1 MKNNLLIIYTG
12 DYCEIDVSVCNSTIC
27 KNGGECIDGP
37 GYSFVCHCHEGWT
50 GEVCEEDV
58 DECLSSPCQ
67 NGGLC
72 LNIPATYTCAC
83 LFGK

>member
-1 MKNNLLIIYTG
+1 M
-12 DYCEIDVSVCNSTIC
+12 CNSTIC

-37 GYSFVCHCHEGWT
+37 GYSYNCHCRDGWT
-50 GEVCEEDV
+50 GDLCEEDI

-83 LFGK
+83 LFGKTIIKFTKIFPILLFS